1 MKEIE
6 IIKLKEIKGKNM
18 RFNEIIDKRILIQ
31 IQKDENFY
39 IELNRLSKLIYIENK
54 IVLYGIEPIN
64 ENGKFKKDKKI
75 KIVYILIL
83 LLYFIFL
90 KEKKLRMILK
100 KKN

>member
-1 MKEIE
+1 MKENE

-54 IVLYGIEPIN
+54 IDGIN
-64 ENGKFKKDKKI
+64 N
-75 KIVYILIL
+75 
-83 LLYFIFL
+83 
-90 KEKKLRMILK
+90 
-100 KKN
+100 

>member
-6 IIKLKEIKGKNM
+6 IIKLKEIKGKNI

-54 IVLYGIEPIN
+54 NDGIN
-64 ENGKFKKDKKI
+64 N
-75 KIVYILIL
+75 
-83 LLYFIFL
+83 
-90 KEKKLRMILK
+90 
-100 KKN
+100 

>member
-54 IVLYGIEPIN
+54 NDGIN
-64 ENGKFKKDKKI
+64 N
-75 KIVYILIL
+75 
-83 LLYFIFL
+83 
-90 KEKKLRMILK
+90 
-100 KKN
+100 

>member
-18 RFNEIIDKRILIQ
+18 RFNEIIERRILIQ

-54 IVLYGIEPIN
+54 IDGIN
-64 ENGKFKKDKKI
+64 N
-75 KIVYILIL
+75 
-83 LLYFIFL
+83 
-90 KEKKLRMILK
+90 
-100 KKN
+100 

>member
-54 IVLYGIEPIN
+54 IDGIN
-64 ENGKFKKDKKI
+64 N
-75 KIVYILIL
+75 
-83 LLYFIFL
+83 
-90 KEKKLRMILK
+90 
-100 KKN
+100 

>member
-6 IIKLKEIKGKNM
+6 IIKLKEIKGKNI

-54 IVLYGIEPIN
+54 IDGIN
-64 ENGKFKKDKKI
+64 N
-75 KIVYILIL
+75 
-83 LLYFIFL
+83 
-90 KEKKLRMILK
+90 
-100 KKN
+100 